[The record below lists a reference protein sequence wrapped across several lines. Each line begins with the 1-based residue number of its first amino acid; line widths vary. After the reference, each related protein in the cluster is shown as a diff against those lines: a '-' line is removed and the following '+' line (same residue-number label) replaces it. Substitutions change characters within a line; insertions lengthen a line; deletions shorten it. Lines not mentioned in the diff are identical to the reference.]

1 MSNIITTTPAREVAA
16 HTGEAHNT
24 GNIHWRFITLVSF
37 VAALGGLLFGFDT
50 AIISGA
56 IPYITTYFNLDE
68 YRLGWAVSAIL
79 IGCAAGA
86 LIAGKLADLYGR
98 RYMLIFCALLFAVS
112 GIGAAFSHYLIVFI

>member
-1 MSNIITTTPAREVAA
+1 MSNTITTTQAVPAAI
-16 HTGEAHNT
+16 TGEAHHT
-24 GNIHWRFITLVSF
+24 GKVNWRFITLVSF

-56 IPYITTYFNLDE
+56 IPYITSYFNLDE

-86 LIAGKLADLYGR
+86 LMAGKLADKYGR
-98 RYMLIFCALLFAVS
+98 RYMLIFCALLF
-112 GIGAAFSHYLIVFI
+112 